1 MNSLIS
7 FFKSIGLLLIV
18 SFIMAVFSILTKNQ
32 AVAYFFTYF
41 TSSFIFLFIYKDKLK
56 NDLKNIR
63 NDLNTKNIIIIVL
76 FLVLSFISNIILVNL
91 LNQEASNQEIA
102 VSMLKSFPLL
112 GILAICLFAP
122 FVEEII
128 YRLPYKKNWLSIII
142 STIVFTF
149 AHISNFS
156 LIQILFFI
164 PYLFLSISFSFAY
177 FKNEN
182 IILSTTTHILNNL
195 ISVVLLLIWVVI

>member
-32 AVAYFFTYF
+32 TVAYFFTYF
-41 TSSFIFLFIYKDKLK
+41 TSSLIFLFIYKDKLK

-76 FLVLSFISNIILVNL
+76 FLFLSFISNIILVNL
-91 LNQEASNQEIA
+91 LKQEASNQEIA
-102 VSMLKSFPLL
+102 VSMLTSFPLL
-112 GILAICLFAP
+112 GIIAICLFGP

-195 ISVVLLLIWVVI
+195 ISVVLLLV

>member
-32 AVAYFFTYF
+32 TVAYFFTYF
-41 TSSFIFLFIYKDKLK
+41 TSSLIFSFIYKDKLK

-63 NDLNTKNIIIIVL
+63 NNLNTKNIIIIVL

-91 LNQEASNQEIA
+91 LKQEASNQEIA
-102 VSMLKSFPLL
+102 VSMLTSFPLL
-112 GILAICLFAP
+112 GILAICLFGP

-149 AHISNFS
+149 VHISNFS

-195 ISVVLLLIWVVI
+195 ISVVLLLV

>member
-32 AVAYFFTYF
+32 TVAYFFTYF
-41 TSSFIFLFIYKDKLK
+41 TSSLIFLFIYKDKLK

-91 LNQEASNQEIA
+91 LKQEASNQEIA
-102 VSMLKSFPLL
+102 VSMLTSFPLL
-112 GILAICLFAP
+112 GILAICSFGP

-195 ISVVLLLIWVVI
+195 ISVVLLLV

>member
-32 AVAYFFTYF
+32 VVAYFFTYF

-56 NDLKNIR
+56 NDLKNIG

-76 FLVLSFISNIILVNL
+76 FLVLSFISNIILVNM

-102 VSMLKSFPLL
+102 VSMLKSFPFL
-112 GILAICLFAP
+112 GIPAICLFAP

-156 LIQILFFI
+156 LIQMFFLI

-195 ISVVLLLIWVVI
+195 ISVVLLLI

>member
-18 SFIMAVFSILTKNQ
+18 SFIMAVFSVLTKNQ
-32 AVAYFFTYF
+32 VVAYFFTYF

-56 NDLKNIR
+56 

-112 GILAICLFAP
+112 GIPAICLFAP

-195 ISVVLLLIWVVI
+195 ISVVLLLI

>member
-18 SFIMAVFSILTKNQ
+18 SFIMAVFSVLTKNQ
-32 AVAYFFTYF
+32 VVAYFFTYF

-56 NDLKNIR
+56 NDLKNIG

-76 FLVLSFISNIILVNL
+76 FLVLSFISNIILVNM

-102 VSMLKSFPLL
+102 VSMLKSFSLL
-112 GILAICLFAP
+112 GIPAICLFAP

-195 ISVVLLLIWVVI
+195 ISVVLLLV

>member
-32 AVAYFFTYF
+32 TVAYFFTYF
-41 TSSFIFLFIYKDKLK
+41 TSSLIFLFIYKDKLK

-91 LNQEASNQEIA
+91 LKQEASNQEIA
-102 VSMLKSFPLL
+102 VSTLTSFPLL
-112 GILAICLFAP
+112 GIIAICSFGP

-149 AHISNFS
+149 VHISNFS

-195 ISVVLLLIWVVI
+195 MSVVLLLV

>member
-32 AVAYFFTYF
+32 VVAYFFTYF
-41 TSSFIFLFIYKDKLK
+41 TSSLIFLFIYKDKLK

-91 LNQEASNQEIA
+91 LKQEASNQEIA
-102 VSMLKSFPLL
+102 VSMLTSFPLL
-112 GILAICLFAP
+112 GIIAICLFGP

-156 LIQILFFI
+156 LIQMLFLI

-195 ISVVLLLIWVVI
+195 ISVVLLLI

>member
-41 TSSFIFLFIYKDKLK
+41 TSSLIFLFIYKDKLK

-91 LNQEASNQEIA
+91 LKQEASNQEIA
-102 VSMLKSFPLL
+102 VSMLTSFPLL
-112 GILAICLFAP
+112 GIIAICLFGP

-195 ISVVLLLIWVVI
+195 ISVVLLLV

>member
-32 AVAYFFTYF
+32 TVAYFFTYF
-41 TSSFIFLFIYKDKLK
+41 TSSLIFLFIYKDKLK

-91 LNQEASNQEIA
+91 LKQEASNQEIA
-102 VSMLKSFPLL
+102 VSMLTSFPLL
-112 GILAICLFAP
+112 GILAICLFGP

-142 STIVFTF
+142 SAIVFTF

-195 ISVVLLLIWVVI
+195 ISVVLLLI

>member
-32 AVAYFFTYF
+32 TVAYFFTYF
-41 TSSFIFLFIYKDKLK
+41 TASLIFLFIYKDKLK

-63 NDLNTKNIIIIVL
+63 NDLNTKNTIIIVL

-91 LNQEASNQEIA
+91 LKQEASNQEIV
-102 VSMLKSFPLL
+102 VSMLTSFPLL
-112 GILAICLFAP
+112 GIIAICLFGP

-164 PYLFLSISFSFAY
+164 PYLFFSISFSFAY

-195 ISVVLLLIWVVI
+195 ISVVLLLV

>member
-32 AVAYFFTYF
+32 VVAYFFTYF
-41 TSSFIFLFIYKDKLK
+41 TSSLIFLFIYKDKLK

-63 NDLNTKNIIIIVL
+63 NDLNTKNIIVIVL
-76 FLVLSFISNIILVNL
+76 FLVLSFISNIILVNM
-91 LNQEASNQEIA
+91 LNQEANNQEIA

-112 GILAICLFAP
+112 GIPAICLFAP

-128 YRLPYKKNWLSIII
+128 YRLPYKKKLVKHNYFNHCFYIR
-142 STIVFTF
+142 TYFK
-149 AHISNFS
+149 
-156 LIQILFFI
+156 LFFN
-164 PYLFLSISFSFAY
+164 SNVFSY
-177 FKNEN
+177 SLP
-182 IILSTTTHILNNL
+182 ILKHIF
-195 ISVVLLLIWVVI
+195 

>member
-32 AVAYFFTYF
+32 TVAYFFTYF
-41 TSSFIFLFIYKDKLK
+41 TSSLIFSFIYKDKLK

-76 FLVLSFISNIILVNL
+76 FLFLSFISNIILVNL
-91 LNQEASNQEIA
+91 LKQEASNQEIA
-102 VSMLKSFPLL
+102 VSMLTSFTLL
-112 GILAICLFAP
+112 GILAICLFGP

-149 AHISNFS
+149 VHISNFS

-195 ISVVLLLIWVVI
+195 ISVVLLLV

>member
-32 AVAYFFTYF
+32 VVAYFFTYF

-76 FLVLSFISNIILVNL
+76 FLVLSFISNIILVNM

-102 VSMLKSFPLL
+102 VSMLKSFPFL
-112 GILAICLFAP
+112 GIPAICLFAP

-156 LIQILFFI
+156 LIQMFFLI

-182 IILSTTTHILNNL
+182 IILSTTAHILNNL
-195 ISVVLLLIWVVI
+195 ISVVLLLV

>member
-18 SFIMAVFSILTKNQ
+18 SFIMAVFSVLTKNQ
-32 AVAYFFTYF
+32 VVAYFFTYF

-76 FLVLSFISNIILVNL
+76 FLVLSFISNIILVNML
-91 LNQEASNQEIA
+91 KQEASNQEIA
-102 VSMLKSFPLL
+102 VSMLTSFPLL
-112 GILAICLFAP
+112 GIIAICLFGP

-142 STIVFTF
+142 SNIVFTF

-195 ISVVLLLIWVVI
+195 ISVVLLLV

>member
-32 AVAYFFTYF
+32 TLAYFFTYF
-41 TSSFIFLFIYKDKLK
+41 TSSLIFLFIYKDKLK

-91 LNQEASNQEIA
+91 LKQEASNQEIA
-102 VSMLKSFPLL
+102 VSVLTSFPLL
-112 GILAICLFAP
+112 GIIAICLFGP

-195 ISVVLLLIWVVI
+195 ISVVLLLV

>member
-32 AVAYFFTYF
+32 VVAYFFTYF

-91 LNQEASNQEIA
+91 LKQEASNQEIA
-102 VSMLKSFPLL
+102 VSMLTSFPLL
-112 GILAICLFAP
+112 GIIAICLFGP

-195 ISVVLLLIWVVI
+195 ISVVLLLV

>member
-32 AVAYFFTYF
+32 VVAYFFTYF
-41 TSSFIFLFIYKDKLK
+41 TSSLIFLFIYKDKLK

-76 FLVLSFISNIILVNL
+76 FLVLSFISNIILVNM

-102 VSMLKSFPLL
+102 VSMLKSFSLL
-112 GILAICLFAP
+112 GIPAICLFAP

-156 LIQILFFI
+156 LIQMFFLI

-195 ISVVLLLIWVVI
+195 ISVVLLLI

>member
-32 AVAYFFTYF
+32 TVAYFFTYF
-41 TSSFIFLFIYKDKLK
+41 TSSLIFLFIYKDKLK

-91 LNQEASNQEIA
+91 LKQEASNQEIA
-102 VSMLKSFPLL
+102 VSVLTSFPLL
-112 GILAICLFAP
+112 GILAICLFGP

-149 AHISNFS
+149 VHISNFS

-195 ISVVLLLIWVVI
+195 ISVVLLLV

>member
-91 LNQEASNQEIA
+91 LKQEASNQEIA
-102 VSMLKSFPLL
+102 VSMLTSFPLL
-112 GILAICLFAP
+112 GILAICLFGP

-195 ISVVLLLIWVVI
+195 ISVVLLLI

>member
-32 AVAYFFTYF
+32 TVAYFFTYF
-41 TSSFIFLFIYKDKLK
+41 TSSLIFLFIYKDKLK

-76 FLVLSFISNIILVNL
+76 FLFLSFISNIILVNM

-102 VSMLKSFPLL
+102 VSMFKSFPLL
-112 GILAICLFAP
+112 GIPAICLFGP

-195 ISVVLLLIWVVI
+195 ISIVLLLI

>member
-32 AVAYFFTYF
+32 TVAYFFTYF
-41 TSSFIFLFIYKDKLK
+41 TSSLIFSFIYKDKLK

-91 LNQEASNQEIA
+91 LKQEASNQEIA
-102 VSMLKSFPLL
+102 VSVLTSFPLL
-112 GILAICLFAP
+112 GILAICLFGP

-156 LIQILFFI
+156 LIQIPFFI

-195 ISVVLLLIWVVI
+195 ISVVLLLV

>member
-18 SFIMAVFSILTKNQ
+18 SFIMAVFSALTKNQ
-32 AVAYFFTYF
+32 VVAYFFTYF
-41 TSSFIFLFIYKDKLK
+41 TSSLIFLFIYKDKLK

-63 NDLNTKNIIIIVL
+63 TDLNTKNIIIIVL
-76 FLVLSFISNIILVNL
+76 FLVLSFMSNIILVNL
-91 LNQEASNQEIA
+91 LKQEASNQEIA
-102 VSMLKSFPLL
+102 VSMLTSFPLL
-112 GILAICLFAP
+112 GILSICLFGP

-156 LIQILFFI
+156 LIQMLFFI

-195 ISVVLLLIWVVI
+195 ISVVLLLV

>member
-18 SFIMAVFSILTKNQ
+18 SFIMAVFSVLTKNQ
-32 AVAYFFTYF
+32 VVAYFFTYF

-56 NDLKNIR
+56 NDLKNIG

-91 LNQEASNQEIA
+91 LKQEASNQEIA
-102 VSMLKSFPLL
+102 VSMLTSFPLL
-112 GILAICLFAP
+112 GILAICLFGP

-149 AHISNFS
+149 VHISNFS

-195 ISVVLLLIWVVI
+195 ISVVLLLI

>member
-18 SFIMAVFSILTKNQ
+18 SLIMAVFSILTKNHV
-32 AVAYFFTYF
+32 VAYFFTYF

-102 VSMLKSFPLL
+102 VSMLKSFSLL
-112 GILAICLFAP
+112 GIPAICLFAP

-142 STIVFTF
+142 STIVFTL

-156 LIQILFFI
+156 LIQMFFLI

-195 ISVVLLLIWVVI
+195 ISIVLLLI

>member
-32 AVAYFFTYF
+32 TVAYFFTYF
-41 TSSFIFLFIYKDKLK
+41 TSSLIFLFIYKDKLK

-63 NDLNTKNIIIIVL
+63 NDLNTKNTIIIVL

-91 LNQEASNQEIA
+91 LKQEASNQEIV
-102 VSMLKSFPLL
+102 VSMLTSFPLL
-112 GILAICLFAP
+112 GIIAICLFGP

-195 ISVVLLLIWVVI
+195 ISVVLLLI

>member
-91 LNQEASNQEIA
+91 LKQEASNQEIA
-102 VSMLKSFPLL
+102 VSMLTSFPLL
-112 GILAICLFAP
+112 GILAICLFGP

-156 LIQILFFI
+156 LIQMFFLI

-195 ISVVLLLIWVVI
+195 ISIVLLLI

>member
-32 AVAYFFTYF
+32 TVAYFFTYF

-102 VSMLKSFPLL
+102 VSMFKSFPLL
-112 GILAICLFAP
+112 GIPAICLFAP

-156 LIQILFFI
+156 LIQMLFLI

-195 ISVVLLLIWVVI
+195 ISVVLLLI

>member
-32 AVAYFFTYF
+32 TVAYFFTYF
-41 TSSFIFLFIYKDKLK
+41 TSSLIFLFIYKDKLK

-91 LNQEASNQEIA
+91 LKQEASNQEIA
-102 VSMLKSFPLL
+102 VSMLTSFPLL
-112 GILAICLFAP
+112 GILAICLFGP

-142 STIVFTF
+142 STIAFTF

-195 ISVVLLLIWVVI
+195 ISVVLLLV

>member
-1 MNSLIS
+1 MSSLIS

-32 AVAYFFTYF
+32 TVAYFFTYF
-41 TSSFIFLFIYKDKLK
+41 TSSLIFLFIYKDKLK

-91 LNQEASNQEIA
+91 LKQEASNQEIA
-102 VSMLKSFPLL
+102 VSMLTSFPLL
-112 GILAICLFAP
+112 GILSICSFGP

-195 ISVVLLLIWVVI
+195 ISVVLLLV

>member
-32 AVAYFFTYF
+32 TVAYFFTYF
-41 TSSFIFLFIYKDKLK
+41 TSSLIFLFIYKDKLK

-91 LNQEASNQEIA
+91 LKQEASNQEIA
-102 VSMLKSFPLL
+102 VSVLTSFPLL
-112 GILAICLFAP
+112 GILAICLFGP

-149 AHISNFS
+149 VHISNFS
-156 LIQILFFI
+156 LIQTFFLI

-195 ISVVLLLIWVVI
+195 ISVVLLLV

>member
-32 AVAYFFTYF
+32 TVAYFFTYF
-41 TSSFIFLFIYKDKLK
+41 TSSLIFLFIYKDKLK

-91 LNQEASNQEIA
+91 LKQEASNQEIA
-102 VSMLKSFPLL
+102 VSMLTSFPLL
-112 GILAICLFAP
+112 GIIAICLFAP

-156 LIQILFFI
+156 LIQMFFLI

-195 ISVVLLLIWVVI
+195 ISIVLLLI

>member
-41 TSSFIFLFIYKDKLK
+41 TSSLIFLFIYKDKLK

-76 FLVLSFISNIILVNL
+76 FLVLSFISNIILVNM
-91 LNQEASNQEIA
+91 LNQEANNQEIA
-102 VSMLKSFPLL
+102 VSMFKSFPLL
-112 GILAICLFAP
+112 GIPAICLFAP

-128 YRLPYKKNWLSIII
+128 YRLQYKKNWLSIII

-156 LIQILFFI
+156 LIQMFFLI

-195 ISVVLLLIWVVI
+195 ISVVLLLI

>member
-63 NDLNTKNIIIIVL
+63 NDLNTKNIIVIVL
-76 FLVLSFISNIILVNL
+76 FLVLSFISNIILVNM

-102 VSMLKSFPLL
+102 VSMFKSFSLL
-112 GILAICLFAP
+112 GIPAICLFAP

-156 LIQILFFI
+156 LIQMFFLI

-195 ISVVLLLIWVVI
+195 ISVVLLLI

>member
-32 AVAYFFTYF
+32 TVAYFFTYF
-41 TSSFIFLFIYKDKLK
+41 TSSLIFLFIYKDKLK

-91 LNQEASNQEIA
+91 LKQEASNQEIA
-102 VSMLKSFPLL
+102 VSVLTSFPLL
-112 GILAICLFAP
+112 GILAICLFGP

-128 YRLPYKKNWLSIII
+128 YHLPYKKNWLSIII

-149 AHISNFS
+149 VHISNFS

-195 ISVVLLLIWVVI
+195 ISVVLLLV

>member
-76 FLVLSFISNIILVNL
+76 FLVLSFISNIILVNM

-102 VSMLKSFPLL
+102 VSMLKSFSLL
-112 GILAICLFAP
+112 GIPAICLFAP

-195 ISVVLLLIWVVI
+195 ISVVLLLV

>member
-32 AVAYFFTYF
+32 TVAYFFTYF
-41 TSSFIFLFIYKDKLK
+41 TSSLIFLFIYKDKLK

-76 FLVLSFISNIILVNL
+76 FLVLSFISNIILVNM

-102 VSMLKSFPLL
+102 VSMLTSFPLL
-112 GILAICLFAP
+112 GILAICLFGP

-149 AHISNFS
+149 VHISNFS

-195 ISVVLLLIWVVI
+195 ISVVLLLV

>member
-32 AVAYFFTYF
+32 VVAYFFTYF

-102 VSMLKSFPLL
+102 VSMFKSFPLL
-112 GILAICLFAP
+112 GIPAICLFAP

-128 YRLPYKKNWLSIII
+128 YRLQYKKNWLSIII

-156 LIQILFFI
+156 LIQMFFLI

-195 ISVVLLLIWVVI
+195 ISVVLLLI